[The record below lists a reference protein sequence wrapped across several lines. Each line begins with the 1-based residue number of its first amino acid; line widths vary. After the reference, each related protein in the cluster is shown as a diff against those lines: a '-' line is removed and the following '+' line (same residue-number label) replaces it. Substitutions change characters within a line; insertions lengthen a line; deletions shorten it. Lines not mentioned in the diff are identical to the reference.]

1 MWDTYAEIAHVKRMI
16 LEDEDDEETI
26 KLVLAHKSRGVLA
39 RNKIDHRVV
48 FEYRQAIQWK
58 KIEKQMQKA
67 LSKAGLKVL
76 PEVEEADKDEDD
88 DAAEQR
94 VAKWMG
100 QF

>member
-1 MWDTYAEIAHVKRMI
+1 MWDTYTEIAYVKRLI
-16 LEDEDDEETI
+16 LEGEDDEETI
-26 KLVLAHKSRGVLA
+26 KLILAHKSRGVLA

-67 LSKAGLKVL
+67 LSKARLKAL
-76 PEVEEADKDEDD
+76 PEVEEAEEVEDD
-88 DAAEQR
+88 GAAEQR
-94 VAKWMG
+94 VVKWMA